1 MIERFANKLFPKRRA
16 VMLAIGIVSV
26 ILGLISLRME
36 ITTHFED
43 LLPSHHPYVEIHEA
57 YKGSFGGANVVT
69 IMVEPETGDIF
80 QPKVLNKI
88 RDLTQGV
95 LYLDAVNQYQIISLA
110 SKKLKDVRGST
121 YGVESVPLMWPDTP
135 KDQAGIDALR
145 RAVVSNPLVYGAY
158 VSRDLKAGLIT
169 VDFIDRLLDV
179 EKAYAQI
186 NALVAKHAEPG
197 IRIKVVG
204 EPMLHGTVRS
214 YLPETVKISIFIIL
228 AMGGILFVT
237 MRTWRGTLLPMF
249 TAAISAMVALGVI
262 HLIGFNFDP
271 LIMVIV
277 FLISARAISHS
288 VQFCAAFDDERMLGV
303 TSSYEAARLT
313 FINLFRPSVLGLLVD
328 IGAILVVTLTPI
340 PLLQKAAIIGAIWLT
355 SLLVTACI
363 MVPVALSWVKA
374 PKEQVALK
382 WDITQYLVQFCRLC
396 ARIATHKVGAISVLA
411 IASAALLLTSE
422 QATEITVGDANPGSP
437 ILWPDSKYNRDWA
450 AINERFRGSDQMFVV
465 VKGDAHNALKQ
476 PAVLDNITRF
486 QRFVEA
492 QPQIGGS
499 TSVVDVI
506 QPLSAVLHEGNPHF
520 EELGRDAIS
529 NGELLYMVNQ
539 GSEPG
544 DMDRFIDGNAQVG
557 AVTIFFRDHQGDTIR
572 TAISRMKEYI
582 AKNPMEG
589 AHYELA
595 GGLIGVLAA
604 INEIIFADQIKSIA
618 LALMVLFIFCAIS
631 YKSVQAGLFFL
642 PLILL
647 SNAVTFAFMKWAGIG
662 MNINTLPIAALG
674 IGLGVDYAF
683 YVVDRI
689 KEHFEEHKDVRAS
702 IIFSLETAGR
712 GVLITGLTMVSSVFL
727 WYLMSSLRF
736 QAEMGL
742 LIALWMTISAAAALL
757 VIPSMIF
764 LIKPVFVFGEIQK
777 KTATPLAAAV

>member
-1 MIERFANKLFPKRRA
+1 MIERFANKLFPKR
-16 VMLAIGIVSV
+16 VAIMVSICVAAV

-36 ITTHFED
+36 IATHFSD
-43 LLPSHHPYVEIHEA
+43 LLPDHHPYVEVHEK
-57 YKGSFGGANVVT
+57 YKGNFGGSNVVT

-88 RDLTQGV
+88 RALTQGM
-95 LYLDAVNQYQIISLA
+95 LFLDAVNQYQIVSLA

-121 YGVESVPLMWPDTP
+121 YGVESVPLMWPDIP
-135 KDQAGIDALR
+135 QDQAGIDALR

-179 EKAYAQI
+179 EKAYTQI
-186 NALVAKHAEPG
+186 NALIAKNAEAG
-197 IRIKVVG
+197 ISIKVVG

-214 YLPETVKISIFIIL
+214 YLPETVKISIFIVL
-228 AMGGILFVT
+228 AMGVILFFT

-249 TAAISAMVALGVI
+249 TAAVSAMISLGII
-262 HLIGFNFDP
+262 HLVGFNFDP

-328 IGAILVVTLTPI
+328 IGAILVVILTPI

-363 MVPVALSWVKA
+363 MVPIALSWVKA
-374 PKEQVALK
+374 PKEKVALK
-382 WDITQYLVQFCRLC
+382 WDVTRHLVKLCRVF
-396 ARIATHKVGAISVLA
+396 ARVSTHKVSAITVLV
-411 IASAALLLTSE
+411 ISLAALLLAGE
-422 QATEITVGDANPGSP
+422 QASEVTVGDANPGSP
-437 ILWPDSKYNRDWA
+437 ILWPHSKYNRDWA
-450 AINERFRGSDQMFVV
+450 AINERFRGSDQMFLV
-465 VKGDAHNALKQ
+465 VKGDAPNALKQ
-476 PAVLDNITRF
+476 PAILDNMTRF

-506 QPLSAVLHEGNPHF
+506 SPISAVLHEGNPHF
-520 EELGRDAIS
+520 EELGRDAIG

-544 DMDRFIDGNAQVG
+544 DMDRFIDINAQVG
-557 AVTIFFRDHQGDTIR
+557 AVTMFFRDHQGDTIR
-572 TAISRMKEYI
+572 TSISRIKEYI
-582 AKNPMEG
+582 AKNPLPG

-595 GGLIGVLAA
+595 GGLMGVLAA

-631 YKSVQAGLFFL
+631 YRSVQAGLFFL

-647 SNAVTFAFMKWAGIG
+647 SNVVTFAFMKWMGIG

-689 KEHFEEHKDVRAS
+689 KERFAETKDVQGS
-702 IIFSLETAGR
+702 IVFSLETAGR
-712 GVLITGLTMVSSVFL
+712 GVLITGLTMVSSVVL
-727 WYLMSSLRF
+727 WYLLSSLRF

-742 LIALWMTISAAAALL
+742 LIALWMTISATAALL
-757 VIPSMIF
+757 VIPSMIY
-764 LIKPVFVFGEIQK
+764 LIKPVFVFGE
-777 KTATPLAAAV
+777 TR

>member
-1 MIERFANKLFPKRRA
+1 MIERFANLLFPRRVAIVVA
-16 VMLAIGIVSV
+16 VCLAALV
-26 ILGLISLRME
+26 LGLISMRIE
-36 ITTHFED
+36 IATHFAD
-43 LLPSHHPYVEIHEA
+43 LLPSQHPYIKVHEA
-57 YKGSFGGANVVT
+57 YKSNFGGANVIT

-88 RDLTQGV
+88 RMLTQGL
-95 LYLDAVNQYQIISLA
+95 LYVDAVNQYQVISLA
-110 SKKLKDVRGST
+110 SKKMKEVRGST
-121 YGVESVPLMWPDTP
+121 YGVDSVPLMWPDVP
-135 KDQAGIDALR
+135 QDKQGIDALR

-179 EKAYAQI
+179 EKVNVQI
-186 NALVAKHAEPG
+186 NQLIQKNMEPG
-197 IRIKVVG
+197 IKIQVVG
-204 EPMLHGTVRS
+204 EPILHGTVRN
-214 YLPETVKISIFIIL
+214 YLPETIKISLFIIL
-228 AMGGILFVT
+228 MMSIILFIT

-249 TAAISAMVALGVI
+249 TAFVSALISLGII

-303 TSSYEAARLT
+303 NSSHEAARLT

-328 IGAILVVTLTPI
+328 IGSILVVTLTPI

-355 SLLVTACI
+355 SLLITACI
-363 MVPVALSWVKA
+363 LVPISLSWVKS
-374 PKEQVALK
+374 PKETVALK
-382 WDITQYLVQFCRLC
+382 WDITQYLVKVCSVF
-396 ARIATHKVGAISVLA
+396 ARISTNKASA
-411 IASAALLLTSE
+411 IAVLVISAVALLMAGE
-422 QATEITVGDANPGSP
+422 QASEVTVGDANPGSP
-437 ILWPDSKYNRDWA
+437 ILWPNSKYNRDWA

-465 VKGDAHNALKQ
+465 VKGDQPNALKQ
-476 PAVLDNITRF
+476 PEVLDNITRF

-499 TSVVDVI
+499 ISIVDTLSLV
-506 QPLSAVLHEGNPHF
+506 SAVLHEGNPRF
-520 EELGRDAIS
+520 EELGKDAIS
-529 NGELLYMVNQ
+529 NSELLYMLGQ

-544 DMDRFIDGNAQVG
+544 DIDRFVDPSAKVG
-557 AVTIFFRDHQGDTIR
+557 SVNLFFRDHQGDTIR
-572 TAISRMKEYI
+572 TAISRIKEYI
-582 AKNPMEG
+582 AKNPMPG

-595 GGLIGVLAA
+595 GGMVGVMAA

-618 LALMVLFIFCAIS
+618 LALMVLFVFCAIS

-647 SNAVTFAFMKWAGIG
+647 SNAVTFAFMKEVGIG

-689 KEHFEEHKDVRAS
+689 KEHFAEHKDVRAS

-727 WYLMSSLRF
+727 WYLLSSLRF

-742 LIALWMTISAAAALL
+742 LIALWMTISATAALL

-764 LIKPVFVFGEIQK
+764 LIKPAFVFGESLK
-777 KTATPLAAAV
+777 KTAVPLAKAA

>member
-1 MIERFANKLFPKRRA
+1 MIERFANKLFPKRMA
-16 VMLAIGIVSV
+16 LMVIVCV
-26 ILGLISLRME
+26 TALVLGLISLRLD
-36 ITTHFED
+36 IATHFED
-43 LLPSHHPYVEIHEA
+43 LLPSKHPYVLVHEE
-57 YKGSFGGANVVT
+57 YKGSFGGSNVVT

-95 LYLDAVNQYQIISLA
+95 LYLDAVNQYQIVSLA

-186 NALVAKHAEPG
+186 NALVAKNAEPG

-214 YLPETVKISIFIIL
+214 FLPETVKISIFIIL
-228 AMGGILFVT
+228 AMSAILFFT

-249 TAAISAMVALGVI
+249 TAAISAMVSLGIIRLV
-262 HLIGFNFDP
+262 GFNFDP

-303 TSSYEAARLT
+303 ASSYEAARLT

-382 WDITQYLVQFCRLC
+382 WDMTQYLVKFCRVC
-396 ARIATHKVGAISVLA
+396 ARLSTHKVSA
-411 IASAALLLTSE
+411 IAVLVVGLAALLI
-422 QATEITVGDANPGSP
+422 AVKDAS
-437 ILWPDSKYNRDWA
+437 
-450 AINERFRGSDQMFVV
+450 
-465 VKGDAHNALKQ
+465 
-476 PAVLDNITRF
+476 
-486 QRFVEA
+486 
-492 QPQIGGS
+492 
-499 TSVVDVI
+499 
-506 QPLSAVLHEGNPHF
+506 
-520 EELGRDAIS
+520 
-529 NGELLYMVNQ
+529 
-539 GSEPG
+539 
-544 DMDRFIDGNAQVG
+544 
-557 AVTIFFRDHQGDTIR
+557 
-572 TAISRMKEYI
+572 
-582 AKNPMEG
+582 
-589 AHYELA
+589 
-595 GGLIGVLAA
+595 
-604 INEIIFADQIKSIA
+604 
-618 LALMVLFIFCAIS
+618 
-631 YKSVQAGLFFL
+631 
-642 PLILL
+642 
-647 SNAVTFAFMKWAGIG
+647 
-662 MNINTLPIAALG
+662 
-674 IGLGVDYAF
+674 
-683 YVVDRI
+683 
-689 KEHFEEHKDVRAS
+689 
-702 IIFSLETAGR
+702 
-712 GVLITGLTMVSSVFL
+712 
-727 WYLMSSLRF
+727 
-736 QAEMGL
+736 
-742 LIALWMTISAAAALL
+742 
-757 VIPSMIF
+757 
-764 LIKPVFVFGEIQK
+764 
-777 KTATPLAAAV
+777 

>member
-382 WDITQYLVQFCRLC
+382 WDMTQYLVKLCRFF
-396 ARIATHKVGAISVLA
+396 ARISTHKVGAITVLA
-411 IASAALLLTSE
+411 LALAGLLLASE
-422 QATEITVGDANPGSP
+422 QATEVTVGDANPGSP

-557 AVTIFFRDHQGDTIR
+557 AVTMFFRDHQGDTIR

>member
-1 MIERFANKLFPKRRA
+1 MIERFANKLFPKRMA
-16 VMLAIGIVSV
+16 LMVIVCV
-26 ILGLISLRME
+26 TALVLGLISLRLD
-36 ITTHFED
+36 IATHFED
-43 LLPSHHPYVEIHEA
+43 LLPSKHPYVLVHEE
-57 YKGSFGGANVVT
+57 YKGSFGGSNVVT

-95 LYLDAVNQYQIISLA
+95 LYLDAVNQYQIVSLA

-186 NALVAKHAEPG
+186 NALVAKNAEPG

-214 YLPETVKISIFIIL
+214 FLPETVKISIFIIL
-228 AMGGILFVT
+228 AMSAILFFT

-249 TAAISAMVALGVI
+249 TAAISAMVSLGIIRLV
-262 HLIGFNFDP
+262 GFNFDP

-382 WDITQYLVQFCRLC
+382 WDMTQYLVKFCRVC
-396 ARIATHKVGAISVLA
+396 ARLSTHKVSA
-411 IASAALLLTSE
+411 IAVLVVGLAALLIAGKDASE
-422 QATEITVGDANPGSP
+422 VTVGDANPGSP

-465 VKGDAHNALKQ
+465 IKGDAQNALKQ
-476 PAVLDNITRF
+476 PAILDNITRF

-499 TSVVDVI
+499 ASVVDVVS
-506 QPLSAVLHEGNPHF
+506 PVSAVLHEGNPHF
-520 EELGRDAIS
+520 EELGKDAIG

-539 GSEPG
+539 SAEPG
-544 DMDRFIDGNAQVG
+544 DMDRFIDINAQVG
-557 AVTIFFRDHQGDTIR
+557 AVTMYFRDHQGDTIR
-572 TAISRMKEYI
+572 TAISRIKEYI

-595 GGLIGVLAA
+595 GGLVGVLAA
-604 INEIIFADQIKSIA
+604 INEIIFADQIKHIA
-618 LALMVLFIFCAIS
+618 LALMVLFVFCAIS
-631 YKSVQAGLFFL
+631 YKSMQAGLFFL

-647 SNAVTFAFMKWAGIG
+647 SNAVTFAFMKEVGIG

-689 KEHFEEHKDVRAS
+689 KEHYAEHKDVAAS
-702 IIFSLETAGR
+702 IVFSLETAGR
-712 GVLITGLTMVSSVFL
+712 GVLVTGLTMVSSVFL
-727 WYLMSSLRF
+727 WYLLSSLRF

-764 LIKPVFVFGEIQK
+764 LMKPAFVFGESLK
-777 KTATPLAAAV
+777 KSGVPLPKAA